1 MKQTPEEIK
10 QTEGQAGNKPTMESE
25 PDKQAVKDDT
35 SVKNQVAENIPGEQ
49 PAKGDTT
56 TEKQATESEP
66 EKEPVKSNTPTEKQA
81 ADSEP
86 DEQAVKSETS
96 TEKQAAKDDAPT
108 EKQAEKERPKGGRQ
122 TAPGIQDPRKASPK
136 EDLKIEDSLE
146 LATMSRKERRAV
158 KKNRYKETTSG
169 MTKTQKFQ
177 YFLYA
182 YKMEILLPF
191 MVLICVGL
199 IAFAFLRNRRPVA
212 LSYAVVNCED
222 LDVLDTSAIDEDY
235 MNYYGFDNKYQ
246 LSSVLDLNYDL
257 NTSSS
262 ETVKDGESGNY
273 IAFPTL
279 CRENYYDVIITN
291 RAGLEYLSYNSIIY
305 PIDEA
310 LSADL
315 YSLFSAEYKDRFS
328 SSFDYTGKSM
338 SYAID
343 ISDTDFAK
351 SLNTGYDDIYI
362 CFPGNSEDNQTNVKR
377 LCKFIFNLDI
387 DV

>member
-10 QTEGQAGNKPTMESE
+10 QTEGQATKSI
-25 PDKQAVKDDT
+25 PDEQPVKD
-35 SVKNQVAENIPGEQ
+35 
-49 PAKGDTT
+49 DTT

-66 EKEPVKSNTPTEKQA
+66 EKEPVKNDTSKEKQT

-86 DEQAVKSETS
+86 AKQAV
-96 TEKQAAKDDAPT
+96 
-108 EKQAEKERPKGGRQ
+108 KERPKGGRQ

-146 LATMSRKERRAV
+146 LATMSRKERRTV
-158 KKNRYKETTSG
+158 KRNRYKETTSG

-182 YKMEILLPF
+182 YKMEILLPL

-199 IAFAFLRNRRPVA
+199 IAFAFLRNSRPVA

-222 LDVLDTSAIDEDY
+222 LNVLDTSAIDEDY

-291 RAGLEYLSYNSIIY
+291 QAGLEYLSYNSIIY

-351 SLNTGYDDIYI
+351 SLNTGYNDIYI

-377 LCKFIFNLDI
+377 LCKFILNLDI
-387 DV
+387 DA

>member
-10 QTEGQAGNKPTMESE
+10 QTEGQAENKPTMESGT
-25 PDKQAVKDDT
+25 DKQAVKDET
-35 SVKNQVAENIPGEQ
+35 PTENQVADSEQ
-49 PAKGDTT
+49 EKQAAKKDTT
-56 TEKQATESEP
+56 TEKQATESET
-66 EKEPVKSNTPTEKQA
+66 EKEPAKNDTSKEAQT
-81 ADSEP
+81 ADSES
-86 DEQAVKSETS
+86 A
-96 TEKQAAKDDAPT
+96 
-108 EKQAEKERPKGGRQ
+108 KQAEKERPKGGRQ
-122 TAPGIQDPRKASPK
+122 TAPGIQDPRQAAPK

-146 LATMSRKERRAV
+146 LATMSRKERRSV
-158 KKNRYKETTSG
+158 KKKRYKETTNG

-182 YKMEILLPF
+182 YKMEILLPL

-199 IAFAFLRNRRPVA
+199 IAFAFLRNGRPVA

-222 LDVLDTSAIDEDY
+222 LDVLDTSGIDEDY

-387 DV
+387 DA

>member
-10 QTEGQAGNKPTMESE
+10 QTEGQAGNKPTMESGT
-25 PDKQAVKDDT
+25 DKQAVK
-35 SVKNQVAENIPGEQ
+35 N
-49 PAKGDTT
+49 
-56 TEKQATESEP
+56 
-66 EKEPVKSNTPTEKQA
+66 
-81 ADSEP
+81 
-86 DEQAVKSETS
+86 ETS
-96 TEKQAAKDDAPT
+96 TEKQAVESESKKEPVKNDT
-108 EKQAEKERPKGGRQ
+108 SKEKQTADSEPAKQAVNERPKGGRQ

-146 LATMSRKERRAV
+146 LATMSRKERRTV
-158 KKNRYKETTSG
+158 KRNRYKETTSG

-182 YKMEILLPF
+182 YKMEILLPL

-199 IAFAFLRNRRPVA
+199 IAFAFLRNSRPVA
-212 LSYAVVNCED
+212 LSYAVVNCKD
-222 LDVLDTSAIDEDY
+222 LNVLDTSAIDEDY

-291 RAGLEYLSYNSIIY
+291 QAGLEYLSYNSIIY

-387 DV
+387 DA

>member
-1 MKQTPEEIK
+1 MKQTPDEIQ
-10 QTEGQAGNKPTMESE
+10 QTEGQTGNKPTMESE
-25 PDKQAVKDDT
+25 PE
-35 SVKNQVAENIPGEQ
+35 NQTVEGE
-49 PAKGDTT
+49 
-56 TEKQATESEP
+56 
-66 EKEPVKSNTPTEKQA
+66 TPTEKQA
-81 ADSEP
+81 ADSEQ
-86 DEQAVKSETS
+86 EKQATESETEKEPVKNDTS
-96 TEKQAAKDDAPT
+96 TEKQAAENAPDEQAVKDET
-108 EKQAEKERPKGGRQ
+108 STEKERPKGGRQ
-122 TAPGIQDPRKASPK
+122 TAPGIQDPRQAAPK

-146 LATMSRKERRAV
+146 LATMSRKERRSV
-158 KKNRYKETTSG
+158 KKKRYKETTNG

-182 YKMEILLPF
+182 YKMEILLPL

-199 IAFAFLRNRRPVA
+199 IAFAFLRNGRPVA

-222 LDVLDTSAIDEDY
+222 LDVLDTSGIDEDY

-387 DV
+387 DA